1 MNKIAIITIYH
12 KNYNYGG
19 QLQAYALTNFLNNKG
34 FISEQIDF
42 DRVSGGGFL
51 RNKGIVFIKWPYSKK
66 KEFILN
72 HFQRWK
78 SSKNNGTYSMQ
89 YENTIKK
96 FNEFI
101 SDIPHTSTY
110 NKSNIHQIGGVY
122 DFYITG
128 SDQVWNMDYCTDEYF
143 LDFVKNKNKCISY
156 AASMQVLNLLET
168 SKQKLYNQI
177 KDYKAIS
184 VREVGAKNLIE
195 SVGIENVNIV
205 CDPVMLLN
213 RTQWDTVVQEPETK
227 KKYIFAYLIQR
238 EKKER
243 SIECE
248 ELANKLGLE
257 LICITSPGWENDLS
271 SSIKQIPN
279 GIGPREFLGLI
290 KNAEYV
296 ITDSFHAIAFS
307 IIFNKVFFSYGE
319 DDRKTTLLNFF
330 GLSNQIVK
338 KSGLQNAFHYKYIDY
353 FEINKKLSSYNK
365 SSINYLEGALH
376 NGEEDD

>member
-12 KNYNYGG
+12 KNYNYDG

-110 NKSNIHQIGGVY
+110 NKSNIHQIGDVY

>member
-1 MNKIAIITIYH
+1 MEEIMNKIAIITIYH

-110 NKSNIHQIGGVY
+110 NKSNIHQIGDVY

-213 RTQWDTVVQEPETK
+213 RTQWDTVVRT
-227 KKYIFAYLIQR
+227 R
-238 EKKER
+238 
-243 SIECE
+243 
-248 ELANKLGLE
+248 N
-257 LICITSPGWENDLS
+257 
-271 SSIKQIPN
+271 
-279 GIGPREFLGLI
+279 
-290 KNAEYV
+290 
-296 ITDSFHAIAFS
+296 
-307 IIFNKVFFSYGE
+307 
-319 DDRKTTLLNFF
+319 
-330 GLSNQIVK
+330 
-338 KSGLQNAFHYKYIDY
+338 
-353 FEINKKLSSYNK
+353 
-365 SSINYLEGALH
+365 
-376 NGEEDD
+376 

>member
-101 SDIPHTSTY
+101 SDIPHTFTY
-110 NKSNIHQIGGVY
+110 NKSNIHQIGDVY